1 MKSASKNKVLIFL
14 IIYIVSIHH
23 VLSQKE
29 QTCVEGEGQ
38 TCEMKEKPN
47 NNFKDLIFSDYFLK
61 QPRITKENINTSN
74 YNSTQYF
81 DLSINENILK
91 YISQNGVIP
100 YPHQR
105 FREKQQGNF
114 LHFMHLAY
122 EKNLPVYFT
131 IDQIIYPY
139 IEITKQIN
147 FDIIEYVFYPVYQAF
162 INKIIDYGIKTN
174 YSKGVVL
181 YFSLSQ
187 KFLEDEDIYKK
198 ISKKNRNISN
208 MDSAELT
215 NSKLCDLIFNEI
227 FERDDT
233 DENDYIYNFTLL
245 GHKRTLNKFNFLKIK
260 KLPKRKNE
268 GNMGN
273 IISQRISNSL
283 RFFQE
288 FTFDGSKELFNIYLI
303 GKIIVESG
311 QENKYK
317 KVKQFI
323 KYFYNEEE
331 DKMNPVEI
339 YHFIND
345 NYKNVTNDEK
355 SMNKLYNEIKEK
367 LKKEKIYKFLKYVNF
382 LDEEQKRI
390 YYEEKEKE
398 VNLFSYSL
406 SIEDWVNNKMIN
418 IEKGRLYP
426 SIVEYIDIVY
436 DGKIA
441 RNTLL
446 SRFNAKEVSD
456 RIYLYRDGINMTE
469 DLDHAK
475 EFVEQSLNEEKDN
488 WINSYENSFN
498 YLLYIIGHS
507 ANENDRNELIKSFN
521 TILGSYIHF
530 KKEILLIQQYTNI
543 TYAKEGFIP
552 EIHFENNT
560 LFYSE
565 IKLVTQKYREQI
577 LDIINEL
584 EDNNLKKRMKGIA
597 NSKLKVLFEAYD
609 KILKILN
616 NADEKDRQN
625 IINDAFY
632 YDRKSRQYQGW
643 YVELYKNDYG
653 KTVYDLDI
661 YATNFYISTPIR
673 QINFG
678 GVVVYE
684 TMTYPEYGLTAINDV
699 DKNKKKMY
707 LFSTYNGNEYP
718 RHYSEKIDFKG
729 LQESI
734 ISRKY

>member
-1 MKSASKNKVLIFL
+1 MKSISKNKIFIFL
-14 IIYIVSIHH
+14 IFNIISINQI
-23 VLSQKE
+23 LSQKE
-29 QTCVEGEGQ
+29 KTCVEGQEQ
-38 TCEMKEKPN
+38 TCEMKEKSN

-61 QPRITKENINTSN
+61 QPKITKENINTSN
-74 YNSTQYF
+74 YNSSEYF
-81 DLSINENILK
+81 DLSVNENILK
-91 YISQNGVIP
+91 YISENGVIP

-105 FREKQQGNF
+105 YREKQQGNF

-122 EKNLPVYFT
+122 QKNLPVYFT
-131 IDQIIYPY
+131 IDQILYPY
-139 IEITKQIN
+139 IEITKQLN
-147 FDIIEYVFYPVYQAF
+147 FGIIEFVFYPIYKKF
-162 INKIIDYGIKTN
+162 ISNIINYGIETN

-187 KFLEDEDIYKK
+187 QFLEEEDIYKK
-198 ISKKNRNISN
+198 ISKKNKNISD

-215 NSKLCDLIFNEI
+215 NSKLCDLIINEI

-245 GHKRTLNKFNFLKIK
+245 GHKRTLNKLNFVKITK
-260 KLPKRKNE
+260 VPKRKNH

-273 IISQRISNSL
+273 ILSQRISNSL

-288 FTFDGSKELFNIYLI
+288 FTFDSSKELFNIYLI

-317 KVKQFI
+317 KIKQFI

-345 NYKNVTNDEK
+345 NYKNVINDELR
-355 SMNKLYNEIKEK
+355 MNKLYSQIKDK
-367 LKKEKIYKFLKYVNF
+367 LKKKESYKFLKYINF
-382 LDEEQKRI
+382 IDEEQKRI

-406 SIEDWVNNKMIN
+406 SIEDWVNNKMVN

-456 RIYLYRDGINMTE
+456 RIYLYRDGIDMTE
-469 DLDHAK
+469 DLNHAK
-475 EFVEQSLNEEKDN
+475 EFVEQSLIEEKDK

-507 ANENDRNELIKSFN
+507 TNDNDRNELIKSFN

-530 KKEILLIQQYTNI
+530 KKEILLIQQYANI
-543 TYAKEGFIP
+543 TYAKDGFIP
-552 EIHFENNT
+552 DIHFENNT
-560 LFYSE
+560 KFYNE
-565 IKLVTQKYREQI
+565 IKLVTQKYQEQHFN
-577 LDIINEL
+577 IIDEL
-584 EDNNLKKRMKGIA
+584 EDNDLKKRMKGIVI
-597 NSKLKVLFEAYD
+597 SKLKVLFEAYD
-609 KILKILN
+609 YILKILKN
-616 NADEKDRQN
+616 TDEKIRQN
-625 IINDAFY
+625 IIKDAFY
-632 YDRKSRQYQGW
+632 YDRKSHQYQGW

-661 YATNFYISTPIR
+661 YTSNFYISNPIK
-673 QINFG
+673 QIEFG

-718 RHYSEKIDFKG
+718 RHYNEKIDFKG
-729 LQESI
+729 LQEAI

>member
-1 MKSASKNKVLIFL
+1 MKGKSKNKILLFL
-14 IIYIVSIHH
+14 LFNIISIYQ

-38 TCEMKEKPN
+38 TCEMKENSN
-47 NNFKDLIFSDYFLK
+47 NNFKDLIFSDYFLR

-74 YNSTQYF
+74 YNSSNYF
-81 DLSINENILK
+81 DLSVNENILK
-91 YISQNGVIP
+91 YISENGVIP

-105 FREKQQGNF
+105 FKEKQQGNF

-122 EKNLPVYFT
+122 QKNLPIYFT
-131 IDQIIYPY
+131 IDQILYPY

-147 FDIIEYVFYPVYQAF
+147 FGIIEFVFYPVYKAF
-162 INKIIDYGIKTN
+162 INNIIDYGIKTN

-187 KFLEDEDIYKK
+187 QFLEDEDIYKK

-215 NSKLCDLIFNEI
+215 NSKLCDLIINEI
-227 FERDDT
+227 FEIDNT
-233 DENDYIYNFTLL
+233 DENDYIFNFTLL
-245 GHKRTLNKFNFLKIK
+245 GHKRTLNKLNFIKIK
-260 KLPKRKNE
+260 NVPKRKNI

-273 IISQRISNSL
+273 IITQKISNSL

-288 FTFDGSKELFNIYLI
+288 FTFDSSKELFNIYLI

-339 YHFIND
+339 YHFING

-355 SMNKLYNEIKEK
+355 SMNKLYTEIKDK
-367 LKKEKIYKFLKYVNF
+367 LKKEKTYKFLKYVNF
-382 LDEEQKRI
+382 IDEEQKRI
-390 YYEEKEKE
+390 YYEEKDKE

-441 RNTLL
+441 KKTLL

-456 RIYLYRDGINMTE
+456 RIYLYRDGIDMTE
-469 DLDHAK
+469 DLEHAK

-507 ANENDRNELIKSFN
+507 AKENDRNELIKSFN

-530 KKEILLIQQYTNI
+530 KKEILLIQQYANI
-543 TYAKEGFIP
+543 TYEEDGFIP
-552 EIHFENNT
+552 DIHFENNT
-560 LFYSE
+560 LFYNE
-565 IKLVTQKYREQI
+565 IKLVTQKYKDQI
-577 LDIINEL
+577 FNIIDEL
-584 EDNNLKKRMKGIA
+584 EDNDLNKRMKGIA
-597 NSKLKVLFEAYD
+597 NSKLNVLFEAYD
-609 KILKILN
+609 YILKILN

-625 IINDAFY
+625 IIKDAFY
-632 YDRKSRQYQGW
+632 YDRKSHQYQGW

-661 YATNFYISTPIR
+661 YASNFYISNPIR

-678 GVVVYE
+678 GVIVYE
-684 TMTYPEYGLTAINDV
+684 TMTYPEYGLTAINDEG
-699 DKNKKKMY
+699 KNKKKMY

-718 RHYSEKIDFKG
+718 RHYTEKVDFKG
-729 LQESI
+729 LQQSI
-734 ISRKY
+734 ISRRY

>member
-1 MKSASKNKVLIFL
+1 MKSISKNKILIFL
-14 IIYIVSIHH
+14 IFNIISIKQI
-23 VLSQKE
+23 LSQKE
-29 QTCVEGEGQ
+29 KTCVEGQEQ
-38 TCEMKEKPN
+38 SCEMKEKST

-61 QPRITKENINTSN
+61 QPKITKDNINTSN
-74 YNSTQYF
+74 YNSSEYF
-81 DLSINENILK
+81 DLSVNENILK
-91 YISQNGVIP
+91 YISENGVIP

-105 FREKQQGNF
+105 YREKQQGNF

-122 EKNLPVYFT
+122 QKNLPVYFT
-131 IDQIIYPY
+131 IDQILYPY
-139 IEITKQIN
+139 IEITKQLN
-147 FDIIEYVFYPVYQAF
+147 FGIIEFVFYPIYKKF
-162 INKIIDYGIKTN
+162 ISNIINYGIETN

-187 KFLEDEDIYKK
+187 QFLEEEDIYKK
-198 ISKKNRNISN
+198 ISKKNKNISD

-215 NSKLCDLIFNEI
+215 NSKLCDLIINEI

-245 GHKRTLNKFNFLKIK
+245 GHKRTLNKLNFVKITK
-260 KLPKRKNE
+260 VPKRKNH

-273 IISQRISNSL
+273 ILSQRISNSL

-288 FTFDGSKELFNIYLI
+288 FTFDSSKELFNIYLI

-317 KVKQFI
+317 KIKQFI

-345 NYKNVTNDEK
+345 NYKNVINDELR
-355 SMNKLYNEIKEK
+355 MNKLYSQIKDK
-367 LKKEKIYKFLKYVNF
+367 LKKKESYKFLKYINF
-382 LDEEQKRI
+382 IDEEQKRI

-406 SIEDWVNNKMIN
+406 SIEDWVNNKMVN

-456 RIYLYRDGINMTE
+456 RIYLYRDGIDMTE
-469 DLDHAK
+469 DLNHAK
-475 EFVEQSLNEEKDN
+475 EFVEQSLIEEKDK

-507 ANENDRNELIKSFN
+507 TNDNDRNELIKSFN

-530 KKEILLIQQYTNI
+530 KKEILLIQQYANI
-543 TYAKEGFIP
+543 TYAKDGFIP
-552 EIHFENNT
+552 DIHFENNT
-560 LFYSE
+560 KFYNE
-565 IKLVTQKYREQI
+565 IKLVTQKYQEQHFN
-577 LDIINEL
+577 IIDEL
-584 EDNNLKKRMKGIA
+584 EDNDLKKRMKGIVI
-597 NSKLKVLFEAYD
+597 SKLKVLFEAYD
-609 KILKILN
+609 YILKILKN
-616 NADEKDRQN
+616 TDEKIRQN
-625 IINDAFY
+625 IIKDAFY
-632 YDRKSRQYQGW
+632 YDRKSHQYQGW

-661 YATNFYISTPIR
+661 YTSNFYISNPIK
-673 QINFG
+673 QIEFG

-718 RHYSEKIDFKG
+718 RHYNEKIDFKG
-729 LQESI
+729 LQEAI

>member
-1 MKSASKNKVLIFL
+1 MKGTSKNKILLFLIFN
-14 IIYIVSIHH
+14 IISIYQ

-38 TCEMKEKPN
+38 TCEMKEKSN
-47 NNFKDLIFSDYFLK
+47 NNFKDLIFSDYFLR

-74 YNSTQYF
+74 YNSSNYF
-81 DLSINENILK
+81 DLSVNENILK
-91 YISQNGVIP
+91 YISENGVIP

-105 FREKQQGNF
+105 FKEKQQGNF

-122 EKNLPVYFT
+122 QKNLPVYFT
-131 IDQIIYPY
+131 IDQILYPY

-147 FDIIEYVFYPVYQAF
+147 FGIIEFVFYPIYKAF
-162 INKIIDYGIKTN
+162 INNIIDYGIKTN

-187 KFLEDEDIYKK
+187 QFLEDEDIYKK

-215 NSKLCDLIFNEI
+215 NSKLCDLIINEI
-227 FERDDT
+227 FEIDNT
-233 DENDYIYNFTLL
+233 DENDYIFNFTLL
-245 GHKRTLNKFNFLKIK
+245 GHKRTLNKLNFIKIK
-260 KLPKRKNE
+260 NVPKRKNI

-273 IISQRISNSL
+273 IITQKISNSL

-288 FTFDGSKELFNIYLI
+288 FTFDSSKELFNIYLI

-355 SMNKLYNEIKEK
+355 SMNKLYTEIKDK
-367 LKKEKIYKFLKYVNF
+367 LKKEKTYKFLKYVNF
-382 LDEEQKRI
+382 IDEEQKRI
-390 YYEEKEKE
+390 YYEEKDKE

-441 RNTLL
+441 KKTLL

-456 RIYLYRDGINMTE
+456 RIYLFRDGIDMTE
-469 DLDHAK
+469 DLEHAK

-507 ANENDRNELIKSFN
+507 AKENDRNELIKSFN

-530 KKEILLIQQYTNI
+530 KKEILLIQQYANI
-543 TYAKEGFIP
+543 TYEEDGFIP
-552 EIHFENNT
+552 DIHFENNT
-560 LFYSE
+560 LFYNE
-565 IKLVTQKYREQI
+565 IKLVTQKYKDQI
-577 LDIINEL
+577 FNIIDEL
-584 EDNNLKKRMKGIA
+584 EDNDLNKRMKGIA
-597 NSKLKVLFEAYD
+597 NSKLNVLFEAYD
-609 KILKILN
+609 YILKILN

-625 IINDAFY
+625 IIKDAFY
-632 YDRKSRQYQGW
+632 YDRKSHQYQGW

-661 YATNFYISTPIR
+661 YASNFYISNPIR

-678 GVVVYE
+678 GVIVYE
-684 TMTYPEYGLTAINDV
+684 TMTYPEYGLTAINDEG
-699 DKNKKKMY
+699 KNKKKMY

-718 RHYSEKIDFKG
+718 RHYTEKVDFKG

-734 ISRKY
+734 ISRRY

>member
-1 MKSASKNKVLIFL
+1 MKGKSKNKILLFL
-14 IIYIVSIHH
+14 LFNIISIYQ

-38 TCEMKEKPN
+38 TCEMKEKSN

-74 YNSTQYF
+74 YNSSNYF
-81 DLSINENILK
+81 DLSVNENILK
-91 YISQNGVIP
+91 YISENGVIP

-105 FREKQQGNF
+105 FKEKQQGNF

-122 EKNLPVYFT
+122 QKNLPVYFT
-131 IDQIIYPY
+131 IDQILYPY

-147 FDIIEYVFYPVYQAF
+147 FGIIEFVFYPIYKAF
-162 INKIIDYGIKTN
+162 INNIIDYGIKTN

-187 KFLEDEDIYKK
+187 QFLEDEDIYKK

-215 NSKLCDLIFNEI
+215 NSKLCDLIINEI
-227 FERDDT
+227 FEIDNT
-233 DENDYIYNFTLL
+233 DENDYIFNFTLL
-245 GHKRTLNKFNFLKIK
+245 GHKRTLNKLNFIKIK
-260 KLPKRKNE
+260 NVPKRKNI

-273 IISQRISNSL
+273 IITQKISNSL

-288 FTFDGSKELFNIYLI
+288 FTFDSSKELFNIYLI

-339 YHFIND
+339 YHFING

-355 SMNKLYNEIKEK
+355 SMNKLYTEIKDK
-367 LKKEKIYKFLKYVNF
+367 LKKEKTYKFLKYVNF
-382 LDEEQKRI
+382 IDEEQKRI
-390 YYEEKEKE
+390 YYEEKDKE

-441 RNTLL
+441 KKTLL

-456 RIYLYRDGINMTE
+456 RIYLYRDGIDMTE
-469 DLDHAK
+469 DLEHAK

-488 WINSYENSFN
+488 WINSYDNSFN

-507 ANENDRNELIKSFN
+507 AKENDRNELIKSFN

-530 KKEILLIQQYTNI
+530 KKEILLIQQYANI
-543 TYAKEGFIP
+543 TYEEDGFIP
-552 EIHFENNT
+552 DIHFENNT
-560 LFYSE
+560 LFYNE
-565 IKLVTQKYREQI
+565 IKLVTQKYKDQI
-577 LDIINEL
+577 FNIIDEL
-584 EDNNLKKRMKGIA
+584 EDNDLNKRMKGIA
-597 NSKLKVLFEAYD
+597 NSKLNVLFEAYD
-609 KILKILN
+609 YILKILN

-625 IINDAFY
+625 IIKDAFY
-632 YDRKSRQYQGW
+632 YDRKSHQYQGW

-661 YATNFYISTPIR
+661 YASNFYISNPIR

-678 GVVVYE
+678 GVIVYE
-684 TMTYPEYGLTAINDV
+684 TMTYPEYGLTAINDEG
-699 DKNKKKMY
+699 KNKKKMY

-718 RHYSEKIDFKG
+718 RHYTEKVDFKG

-734 ISRKY
+734 ISRRY

>member
-1 MKSASKNKVLIFL
+1 MKGKSKNKILLFL
-14 IIYIVSIHH
+14 LFNIISIYQ

-38 TCEMKEKPN
+38 TCEMKENSN
-47 NNFKDLIFSDYFLK
+47 NNFKDLIFSDYFLR

-74 YNSTQYF
+74 YNSSNYF
-81 DLSINENILK
+81 DLSVNENILK
-91 YISQNGVIP
+91 YISENGVIP

-105 FREKQQGNF
+105 FKEKQQGNF

-122 EKNLPVYFT
+122 QKNLPVYFT
-131 IDQIIYPY
+131 IDQILYPY

-147 FDIIEYVFYPVYQAF
+147 FGIIEFVFYPVYKAF
-162 INKIIDYGIKTN
+162 INNIIDYGIKTN

-187 KFLEDEDIYKK
+187 QFLEDEDIYKK
-198 ISKKNRNISN
+198 IHKKNRNISN

-215 NSKLCDLIFNEI
+215 NSKLCDLIINEI
-227 FERDDT
+227 FEIDNT
-233 DENDYIYNFTLL
+233 DENDYIFNFTLL
-245 GHKRTLNKFNFLKIK
+245 GHKRTLNKLNFIKIK
-260 KLPKRKNE
+260 NVPKRKNI

-273 IISQRISNSL
+273 IITQKISNSL

-288 FTFDGSKELFNIYLI
+288 FTFDSSKELFNIYLI

-339 YHFIND
+339 YHFING

-355 SMNKLYNEIKEK
+355 SMNKLYTEIKDK
-367 LKKEKIYKFLKYVNF
+367 LKKEKTYKFLKYVNF
-382 LDEEQKRI
+382 IDEEQKRI
-390 YYEEKEKE
+390 YYEEKDKE

-441 RNTLL
+441 KKTLL

-456 RIYLYRDGINMTE
+456 RIYLYRDGIDMTE
-469 DLDHAK
+469 DLEHAK

-507 ANENDRNELIKSFN
+507 AKENDRNELIKSFN

-530 KKEILLIQQYTNI
+530 KKEILLIQQYANI
-543 TYAKEGFIP
+543 TYEEDGFIP
-552 EIHFENNT
+552 DIHFENNT
-560 LFYSE
+560 LFYNE
-565 IKLVTQKYREQI
+565 IKLVTQKYKDQI
-577 LDIINEL
+577 FNIIDEL
-584 EDNNLKKRMKGIA
+584 EDNDLNKRMKGIA
-597 NSKLKVLFEAYD
+597 NSKLNVLFEAYD
-609 KILKILN
+609 YILKILN

-625 IINDAFY
+625 IIKDAFY
-632 YDRKSRQYQGW
+632 YDRKSHQYQGW

-661 YATNFYISTPIR
+661 YASNFYISNPIR

-678 GVVVYE
+678 GVIVYE
-684 TMTYPEYGLTAINDV
+684 TMTYPEYGLTAINDER
-699 DKNKKKMY
+699 KNKKRMY

-718 RHYSEKIDFKG
+718 RHYTEKVDFKG
-729 LQESI
+729 LQQSI
-734 ISRKY
+734 ISRRY

>member
-14 IIYIVSIHH
+14 IIYIVSIHQ

-260 KLPKRKNE
+260 KIPKRKNE

-323 KYFYNEEE
+323 KYFYN
-331 DKMNPVEI
+331 
-339 YHFIND
+339 
-345 NYKNVTNDEK
+345 
-355 SMNKLYNEIKEK
+355 
-367 LKKEKIYKFLKYVNF
+367 
-382 LDEEQKRI
+382 
-390 YYEEKEKE
+390 
-398 VNLFSYSL
+398 
-406 SIEDWVNNKMIN
+406 
-418 IEKGRLYP
+418 
-426 SIVEYIDIVY
+426 
-436 DGKIA
+436 
-441 RNTLL
+441 
-446 SRFNAKEVSD
+446 
-456 RIYLYRDGINMTE
+456 
-469 DLDHAK
+469 
-475 EFVEQSLNEEKDN
+475 
-488 WINSYENSFN
+488 
-498 YLLYIIGHS
+498 
-507 ANENDRNELIKSFN
+507 
-521 TILGSYIHF
+521 
-530 KKEILLIQQYTNI
+530 
-543 TYAKEGFIP
+543 
-552 EIHFENNT
+552 
-560 LFYSE
+560 
-565 IKLVTQKYREQI
+565 
-577 LDIINEL
+577 
-584 EDNNLKKRMKGIA
+584 
-597 NSKLKVLFEAYD
+597 
-609 KILKILN
+609 
-616 NADEKDRQN
+616 
-625 IINDAFY
+625 
-632 YDRKSRQYQGW
+632 
-643 YVELYKNDYG
+643 
-653 KTVYDLDI
+653 
-661 YATNFYISTPIR
+661 
-673 QINFG
+673 
-678 GVVVYE
+678 
-684 TMTYPEYGLTAINDV
+684 
-699 DKNKKKMY
+699 
-707 LFSTYNGNEYP
+707 
-718 RHYSEKIDFKG
+718 
-729 LQESI
+729 
-734 ISRKY
+734 

>member
-1 MKSASKNKVLIFL
+1 MKGKSKNKILLFL
-14 IIYIVSIHH
+14 LFNIISIYQ

-38 TCEMKEKPN
+38 TCEMKENSN
-47 NNFKDLIFSDYFLK
+47 NNFKDLIFSDYFLR

-74 YNSTQYF
+74 YNSSNYF
-81 DLSINENILK
+81 DLSVNENILK
-91 YISQNGVIP
+91 YISENGVIP

-105 FREKQQGNF
+105 FKEKQQGNF

-122 EKNLPVYFT
+122 QKNLPVYFT
-131 IDQIIYPY
+131 IDQILYPY

-147 FDIIEYVFYPVYQAF
+147 FGIIEFVFYPIYKAF
-162 INKIIDYGIKTN
+162 INNIIDYGIKTN

-187 KFLEDEDIYKK
+187 QFLEDEDIYKK

-215 NSKLCDLIFNEI
+215 NSKLCDLIINEI
-227 FERDDT
+227 FEIDNT
-233 DENDYIYNFTLL
+233 DENDYIFNFTLL
-245 GHKRTLNKFNFLKIK
+245 GHKRTLNKLNFIKIK
-260 KLPKRKNE
+260 NVPKRKNI

-273 IISQRISNSL
+273 IITQKISNSL

-288 FTFDGSKELFNIYLI
+288 FTFDSSKELFNIYLI

-339 YHFIND
+339 YHFING

-355 SMNKLYNEIKEK
+355 SMNKLYTEIKDK
-367 LKKEKIYKFLKYVNF
+367 LKKEKTYKFLKYVNF
-382 LDEEQKRI
+382 IDEEQKRI
-390 YYEEKEKE
+390 YYEEKDKE

-441 RNTLL
+441 KKTLL

-456 RIYLYRDGINMTE
+456 RIYLYRDGIDMTE
-469 DLDHAK
+469 DLEHAK

-488 WINSYENSFN
+488 WINSYDNSFN

-507 ANENDRNELIKSFN
+507 AKENDRNELIKSFN

-530 KKEILLIQQYTNI
+530 KKEILLIQQYANI
-543 TYAKEGFIP
+543 TYEEDGFIP
-552 EIHFENNT
+552 DIHFENNT
-560 LFYSE
+560 LFYNE
-565 IKLVTQKYREQI
+565 IKLVTQKYKDQI
-577 LDIINEL
+577 FNIIDEL
-584 EDNNLKKRMKGIA
+584 EDNDLNKRMKGIA
-597 NSKLKVLFEAYD
+597 NSKLNVLFEAYD
-609 KILKILN
+609 YILKILN

-625 IINDAFY
+625 IIKDAFY
-632 YDRKSRQYQGW
+632 YDRKSHQYQGW

-661 YATNFYISTPIR
+661 YASNFYISNPIR

-678 GVVVYE
+678 GVIVYE
-684 TMTYPEYGLTAINDV
+684 TMTYPEYGLTAINDEG
-699 DKNKKKMY
+699 KNKKKMY

-718 RHYSEKIDFKG
+718 RHYTEKVDFKG

-734 ISRKY
+734 ISRRY

>member
-1 MKSASKNKVLIFL
+1 MKGKSKNKILLFL
-14 IIYIVSIHH
+14 LFNIISIYQ

-38 TCEMKEKPN
+38 TCEMKENSN
-47 NNFKDLIFSDYFLK
+47 NNFKDLIFSDYFLR

-74 YNSTQYF
+74 YNSSNYF
-81 DLSINENILK
+81 DLSVNENILK
-91 YISQNGVIP
+91 YISENGVIP

-105 FREKQQGNF
+105 FKEKQQGNF

-122 EKNLPVYFT
+122 QKNLPIYFT
-131 IDQIIYPY
+131 IDQILYPY

-147 FDIIEYVFYPVYQAF
+147 FGIIEFVFYPIYKAF
-162 INKIIDYGIKTN
+162 INNIIDYGIKTN

-187 KFLEDEDIYKK
+187 QFLEDEDIYKK

-215 NSKLCDLIFNEI
+215 NSKLCDLIINEI
-227 FERDDT
+227 FEIDNT
-233 DENDYIYNFTLL
+233 DENDYIFNFTLL
-245 GHKRTLNKFNFLKIK
+245 GHKRTLNKLNFIKIK
-260 KLPKRKNE
+260 NVPKRKNI

-273 IISQRISNSL
+273 IITQKISNSL

-288 FTFDGSKELFNIYLI
+288 FTFDSSKELFNIYLI

-355 SMNKLYNEIKEK
+355 SMNKLYTEIKDK
-367 LKKEKIYKFLKYVNF
+367 LKKEKTYKFLKYVNF
-382 LDEEQKRI
+382 IDEEQKRI
-390 YYEEKEKE
+390 YYEEKDKE

-441 RNTLL
+441 KKTLL

-456 RIYLYRDGINMTE
+456 RIYLYRDGIDMTE
-469 DLDHAK
+469 DLEHAK

-488 WINSYENSFN
+488 WINSYDNSFN

-507 ANENDRNELIKSFN
+507 AKENDRNELIKSFN

-530 KKEILLIQQYTNI
+530 KKEILLIQQYANI
-543 TYAKEGFIP
+543 TYEEDGFIP
-552 EIHFENNT
+552 DIHFENNT
-560 LFYSE
+560 LFYNE
-565 IKLVTQKYREQI
+565 IKLVTQKYKDQI
-577 LDIINEL
+577 FNIIDEL
-584 EDNNLKKRMKGIA
+584 EDNDLNKRMKGIA
-597 NSKLKVLFEAYD
+597 NSKLNVLFEAYD
-609 KILKILN
+609 YILKILN

-625 IINDAFY
+625 IIKDAFY
-632 YDRKSRQYQGW
+632 YDRKSHQYQGW

-661 YATNFYISTPIR
+661 YASNFYISNPIR

-678 GVVVYE
+678 GVIVYE
-684 TMTYPEYGLTAINDV
+684 TMTYPEYGLTAINDEG
-699 DKNKKKMY
+699 KNKKKMY

-718 RHYSEKIDFKG
+718 RHYTEKVDFKG

-734 ISRKY
+734 ISRRY

>member
-1 MKSASKNKVLIFL
+1 MKGKSKNKILLFL
-14 IIYIVSIHH
+14 LFNIISIYQ

-38 TCEMKEKPN
+38 TCEMKENSN
-47 NNFKDLIFSDYFLK
+47 NNFKDLIFSDYFLR

-74 YNSTQYF
+74 YNSSNYF
-81 DLSINENILK
+81 DLSVNENILK
-91 YISQNGVIP
+91 YISENGVIP

-105 FREKQQGNF
+105 FKEKQQGNF

-122 EKNLPVYFT
+122 QKNLPVYFT
-131 IDQIIYPY
+131 IDQILYPY

-147 FDIIEYVFYPVYQAF
+147 FGIIEFVFYPIYKAF
-162 INKIIDYGIKTN
+162 INNIIDYGIKTN

-187 KFLEDEDIYKK
+187 QFLEDEDIYKK

-215 NSKLCDLIFNEI
+215 NSKLCDLIINEI
-227 FERDDT
+227 FEIDNT
-233 DENDYIYNFTLL
+233 DENDYIFNFTLL
-245 GHKRTLNKFNFLKIK
+245 GHKRTLNKLNFIKIK
-260 KLPKRKNE
+260 NVPKRKNI

-273 IISQRISNSL
+273 IITQKISNSL

-288 FTFDGSKELFNIYLI
+288 FTFDSSKELFNIYLI

-339 YHFIND
+339 YHFING

-355 SMNKLYNEIKEK
+355 SMNKLYTEIKDK
-367 LKKEKIYKFLKYVNF
+367 LKKEKTYKFLKYVNF
-382 LDEEQKRI
+382 IDEEQKRI
-390 YYEEKEKE
+390 YYEEKDKE

-441 RNTLL
+441 KKTLL

-456 RIYLYRDGINMTE
+456 RIYLYRDGIDMTE
-469 DLDHAK
+469 DLEHAK

-507 ANENDRNELIKSFN
+507 AKENDRNELIKSFN

-530 KKEILLIQQYTNI
+530 KKEILLIQQYANI
-543 TYAKEGFIP
+543 TYEEDGFIP
-552 EIHFENNT
+552 DIHFENNT
-560 LFYSE
+560 LFYNE
-565 IKLVTQKYREQI
+565 IKLVTQKYKDQI
-577 LDIINEL
+577 FNIIDEL
-584 EDNNLKKRMKGIA
+584 EDNDLNKRMKGIA
-597 NSKLKVLFEAYD
+597 NSKLNVLFEAYD
-609 KILKILN
+609 YILKILN

-625 IINDAFY
+625 IIKDAFY
-632 YDRKSRQYQGW
+632 YDRKSHQYQGW

-661 YATNFYISTPIR
+661 YASNFYISNPIR

-678 GVVVYE
+678 GVIVYE
-684 TMTYPEYGLTAINDV
+684 TMTYPEYGLTAINDEG
-699 DKNKKKMY
+699 KNKKKMY

-718 RHYSEKIDFKG
+718 RHYTEKVDFKG

-734 ISRKY
+734 ISRRY

>member
-1 MKSASKNKVLIFL
+1 MKGKSKNKILLFLIFN
-14 IIYIVSIHH
+14 IISIYQ

-38 TCEMKEKPN
+38 TCEMKEKSN

-74 YNSTQYF
+74 YNSSNYF
-81 DLSINENILK
+81 DLSVNENILK
-91 YISQNGVIP
+91 YISENGVIP

-105 FREKQQGNF
+105 FKEKQQGNF

-122 EKNLPVYFT
+122 QKNLPVYFT
-131 IDQIIYPY
+131 IDQILYPY

-147 FDIIEYVFYPVYQAF
+147 FGIIEFVFYPIYKAF
-162 INKIIDYGIKTN
+162 INNIIDYGIKTN

-187 KFLEDEDIYKK
+187 QFLEDEDIYKK

-215 NSKLCDLIFNEI
+215 NSKLCDLIINEI
-227 FERDDT
+227 FEIDNT
-233 DENDYIYNFTLL
+233 DENDYIFNFTLL
-245 GHKRTLNKFNFLKIK
+245 GHKRTLNKLNFIKIK
-260 KLPKRKNE
+260 NVPKRKNI

-273 IISQRISNSL
+273 IITQKISNSL

-288 FTFDGSKELFNIYLI
+288 FTFDSSKELFNIYLI

-339 YHFIND
+339 YHFING

-355 SMNKLYNEIKEK
+355 SMNKLYTEIKDK
-367 LKKEKIYKFLKYVNF
+367 LKKEKTYKFLKYVNF
-382 LDEEQKRI
+382 IDEEQKRI
-390 YYEEKEKE
+390 YYEEKDKE

-441 RNTLL
+441 KKTLL

-456 RIYLYRDGINMTE
+456 RIYLFRDGIDMTE
-469 DLDHAK
+469 DLEHAK

-507 ANENDRNELIKSFN
+507 AKENDRNELIKSFN

-530 KKEILLIQQYTNI
+530 KKEILLIQQYANI
-543 TYAKEGFIP
+543 TYEEDGFIP
-552 EIHFENNT
+552 DIHFENNT
-560 LFYSE
+560 LFYNE
-565 IKLVTQKYREQI
+565 IKLVTQKYKDQI
-577 LDIINEL
+577 FNIIDEL
-584 EDNNLKKRMKGIA
+584 EDNDLNKRMKGIA
-597 NSKLKVLFEAYD
+597 NSKLNVLFEAYD
-609 KILKILN
+609 YILKILN

-625 IINDAFY
+625 IIKDAFY
-632 YDRKSRQYQGW
+632 YDRKSHQYQGW

-661 YATNFYISTPIR
+661 YASNFYISNPIR

-678 GVVVYE
+678 GVIVYE
-684 TMTYPEYGLTAINDV
+684 TMTYPEYGLTAINDEG
-699 DKNKKKMY
+699 KNKKKMY

-718 RHYSEKIDFKG
+718 RHYTEKVDFKG
-729 LQESI
+729 LQQSI
-734 ISRKY
+734 ISRRY

>member
-14 IIYIVSIHH
+14 IINIVSIHQ

-260 KLPKRKNE
+260 KIPKRKNE

>member
-1 MKSASKNKVLIFL
+1 MKSLSKNKVLIFL
-14 IIYIVSIHH
+14 IFNIISIYQ

-38 TCEMKEKPN
+38 TCEMKEKSN
-47 NNFKDLIFSDYFLK
+47 NNFKDLIFSDYFLR

-74 YNSTQYF
+74 YNSTKYF
-81 DLSINENILK
+81 DLSVNENILK
-91 YISQNGVIP
+91 YISENGLIP

-105 FREKQQGNF
+105 FRGKQQGNF

-122 EKNLPVYFT
+122 QKNLPVYFT
-131 IDQIIYPY
+131 IDQILYPY

-147 FDIIEYVFYPVYQAF
+147 FGIIEFVFYPVYKEF
-162 INKIIDYGIKTN
+162 INDIINFGIKTN

-187 KFLEDEDIYKK
+187 QFLEDEDIYKK

-208 MDSAELT
+208 MDNAELT
-215 NSKLCDLIFNEI
+215 NSKLCDLIIQEI
-227 FERDDT
+227 FERDDI

-245 GHKRTLNKFNFLKIK
+245 GHKRTLNKLNFIKIK
-260 KLPKRKNE
+260 NVPKRKNI

-273 IISQRISNSL
+273 IISQKISNSL

-288 FTFDGSKELFNIYLI
+288 FTFDSSKELFNIYLI

-311 QENKYK
+311 QEKKYK

-323 KYFYNEEE
+323 KYFYSEEE

-345 NYKNVTNDEK
+345 YYNNVTNDEK
-355 SMNKLYNEIKEK
+355 SMNKLYSEIKDK
-367 LKKEKIYKFLKYVNF
+367 LKKEKTYKFLKYINF
-382 LDEEQKRI
+382 IDEEQKRI
-390 YYEEKEKE
+390 YYEEKDKE
-398 VNLFSYSL
+398 VSLFSYSL
-406 SIEDWVNNKMIN
+406 SIEDWVNNKMVN

-456 RIYLYRDGINMTE
+456 RIYLYRDGIDMTE

-475 EFVEQSLNEEKDN
+475 EFMEQSLKEEKDN

-521 TILGSYIHF
+521 TILGSYVHF
-530 KKEILLIQQYTNI
+530 KKEILLIQQYANI
-543 TYAKEGFIP
+543 TYAKYGFIP
-552 EIHFENNT
+552 DIHFENNT
-560 LFYSE
+560 IFYNE
-565 IKLVTQKYREQI
+565 IKLVTHKYKDQ
-577 LDIINEL
+577 LFNIIDEL
-584 EDNNLKKRMKGIA
+584 GDNDLKKKMKGIV
-597 NSKLKVLFEAYD
+597 NSKLNVLFEAYD
-609 KILKILN
+609 YILKILN
-616 NADEKDRQN
+616 NGDEKERQN
-625 IINDAFY
+625 IIKEAFY
-632 YDRKSRQYQGW
+632 FDRKSHQYQGW

-661 YATNFYISTPIR
+661 YATNFYISNPIK

-678 GVVVYE
+678 GVVIYE
-684 TMTYPEYGLTAINDV
+684 SMTYPEYGLTAINDEG
-699 DKNKKKMY
+699 KNKKKIY

-718 RHYSEKIDFKG
+718 RYYTEKIDFKG

-734 ISRKY
+734 VSRKY

>member
-14 IIYIVSIHH
+14 IINIVSIHQ

-47 NNFKDLIFSDYFLK
+47 YNFKDLIFSDYFLK

-507 ANENDRNELIKSFN
+507 ANENDRNELIRSFN

-609 KILKILN
+609 NILKILN

-699 DKNKKKMY
+699 DKNKKKIY

>member
-1 MKSASKNKVLIFL
+1 MKSISKNKIFIFL
-14 IIYIVSIHH
+14 IFNIISINQI
-23 VLSQKE
+23 LSQKE
-29 QTCVEGEGQ
+29 KTCVEGQEQ
-38 TCEMKEKPN
+38 TCEMKEKSN

-61 QPRITKENINTSN
+61 QPKITKENINTSN
-74 YNSTQYF
+74 YNSSEYF
-81 DLSINENILK
+81 DLSVNENILK
-91 YISQNGVIP
+91 YISENGVIP

-105 FREKQQGNF
+105 YREKQQGNF

-122 EKNLPVYFT
+122 QKNLPVYFT
-131 IDQIIYPY
+131 IDQILYPY
-139 IEITKQIN
+139 IEITKQLN
-147 FDIIEYVFYPVYQAF
+147 FGIIEFVFYPIYKKF
-162 INKIIDYGIKTN
+162 ISNIINYGIETN

-187 KFLEDEDIYKK
+187 QFLEEEDIYKK
-198 ISKKNRNISN
+198 ISKKNKNISD

-215 NSKLCDLIFNEI
+215 NSKLCDLIINEI

-245 GHKRTLNKFNFLKIK
+245 GHKRALNKLNFVKITK
-260 KLPKRKNE
+260 VPKRKNH

-273 IISQRISNSL
+273 ILSQRISNSF

-288 FTFDGSKELFNIYLI
+288 FIFDSSKELFNIYLI

-317 KVKQFI
+317 KIKQFI

-345 NYKNVTNDEK
+345 NYKNVINDELR
-355 SMNKLYNEIKEK
+355 MNKLYSQIKDK
-367 LKKEKIYKFLKYVNF
+367 LKKKESYKFLKYINF
-382 LDEEQKRI
+382 IDEEQKRI

-406 SIEDWVNNKMIN
+406 SIEDWVNNKMVN

-456 RIYLYRDGINMTE
+456 RIYLYRDGIDMTE
-469 DLDHAK
+469 DLNHAK
-475 EFVEQSLNEEKDN
+475 EFVEQSLIEEKDK

-507 ANENDRNELIKSFN
+507 ANDNDRNELIKSFN

-530 KKEILLIQQYTNI
+530 KKEILLIQQYANI
-543 TYAKEGFIP
+543 TYAKDGFIP
-552 EIHFENNT
+552 DIHFENNT
-560 LFYSE
+560 KFYNE
-565 IKLVTQKYREQI
+565 IKLVTQKYQEQHFN
-577 LDIINEL
+577 IIDEL
-584 EDNNLKKRMKGIA
+584 EDNDLKKRMKGIVI
-597 NSKLKVLFEAYD
+597 SKLKVLFEAYD
-609 KILKILN
+609 YILKILKN
-616 NADEKDRQN
+616 TDEKIRQN
-625 IINDAFY
+625 IIKDAFY
-632 YDRKSRQYQGW
+632 YDRKSHQYQGW

-661 YATNFYISTPIR
+661 YTSNFYISNPIK
-673 QINFG
+673 QIEFG

-718 RHYSEKIDFKG
+718 RHYNEKIGFKG
-729 LQESI
+729 LQEAI

>member
-1 MKSASKNKVLIFL
+1 MKGKSKNKILLFL
-14 IIYIVSIHH
+14 LFNIISIYQ

-38 TCEMKEKPN
+38 TCEMKENSN
-47 NNFKDLIFSDYFLK
+47 NNFKDLIFSDYFLR

-74 YNSTQYF
+74 YNSSNYF
-81 DLSINENILK
+81 DLSVNENILK
-91 YISQNGVIP
+91 YISENGVIP

-105 FREKQQGNF
+105 FKEKQQGNF

-122 EKNLPVYFT
+122 QKNLPVYFT
-131 IDQIIYPY
+131 IDQILYPY

-147 FDIIEYVFYPVYQAF
+147 FGIIEFVFYPIYKAF
-162 INKIIDYGIKTN
+162 INNIIDYGIKTN

-187 KFLEDEDIYKK
+187 QFLEDEDIYKK

-215 NSKLCDLIFNEI
+215 NSKLCDLIINEI
-227 FERDDT
+227 FEIDNT
-233 DENDYIYNFTLL
+233 DENDYIFNFTLL
-245 GHKRTLNKFNFLKIK
+245 GHKRTLNKLNFIKIK
-260 KLPKRKNE
+260 NVPKRKNI

-273 IISQRISNSL
+273 IITQKISNSL

-288 FTFDGSKELFNIYLI
+288 FTFDSSKELFNIYLI

-339 YHFIND
+339 YHFING

-355 SMNKLYNEIKEK
+355 SMNKLYTEIKDK
-367 LKKEKIYKFLKYVNF
+367 LKKEKTYKFLKYVNF
-382 LDEEQKRI
+382 IDEEQKRI
-390 YYEEKEKE
+390 YYEEKDKE

-441 RNTLL
+441 KKTLL

-456 RIYLYRDGINMTE
+456 RIYLFRDGIDMTE
-469 DLDHAK
+469 DLEHAK

-507 ANENDRNELIKSFN
+507 AKENDRNELIKSFN

-530 KKEILLIQQYTNI
+530 KKEILLIQQYANI
-543 TYAKEGFIP
+543 TYEEDGFIP
-552 EIHFENNT
+552 DIHFENNT
-560 LFYSE
+560 LFYNE
-565 IKLVTQKYREQI
+565 IKLVTQKYKDQI
-577 LDIINEL
+577 FNIIDEL
-584 EDNNLKKRMKGIA
+584 EDNDLNKRMKGIA
-597 NSKLKVLFEAYD
+597 NSKLNVLFEAYD
-609 KILKILN
+609 YILKILN

-625 IINDAFY
+625 IIKDAFY
-632 YDRKSRQYQGW
+632 YDRKSHQYQGW

-661 YATNFYISTPIR
+661 YASNFYISNPIR

-678 GVVVYE
+678 GVIVYE
-684 TMTYPEYGLTAINDV
+684 TMTYPEYGLTAINDEG
-699 DKNKKKMY
+699 KNKKKMY

-718 RHYSEKIDFKG
+718 RHYTEKVDFKG

-734 ISRKY
+734 ISRRY

>member
-260 KLPKRKNE
+260 KIPKRKNE

-498 YLLYIIGHS
+498 YLLYIIGHL

-609 KILKILN
+609 NILKILN

>member
-1 MKSASKNKVLIFL
+1 MKGKSKNKILLFL
-14 IIYIVSIHH
+14 LFNIISIYQ

-38 TCEMKEKPN
+38 TCEMKENSN
-47 NNFKDLIFSDYFLK
+47 NNFKDLIFSDYFLR

-74 YNSTQYF
+74 YNSSNYF
-81 DLSINENILK
+81 DLSVNENILK
-91 YISQNGVIP
+91 YISENGVIP

-105 FREKQQGNF
+105 FKEKQQGNF

-122 EKNLPVYFT
+122 QKNLPIYFT
-131 IDQIIYPY
+131 IDQILYPY

-147 FDIIEYVFYPVYQAF
+147 FGIIEFVFYPIYKAF
-162 INKIIDYGIKTN
+162 INNIIDYGIKTN

-187 KFLEDEDIYKK
+187 QFLEDEDIYKK

-215 NSKLCDLIFNEI
+215 NSKLCDLIINEI
-227 FERDDT
+227 FEIDNT
-233 DENDYIYNFTLL
+233 DENDYIFNFTLL
-245 GHKRTLNKFNFLKIK
+245 GHKRTLNKLNFIKIK
-260 KLPKRKNE
+260 NVPKRKNI

-273 IISQRISNSL
+273 IITQKISNSL

-288 FTFDGSKELFNIYLI
+288 FTFDSSKELFNIYLI

-339 YHFIND
+339 YHFING

-355 SMNKLYNEIKEK
+355 SMNKLYTEIKDK
-367 LKKEKIYKFLKYVNF
+367 LKKEKTYKFLKYVNF
-382 LDEEQKRI
+382 IDEEQKRI
-390 YYEEKEKE
+390 YYEEKDKE

-441 RNTLL
+441 KKTLL

-456 RIYLYRDGINMTE
+456 RIYLYRDGIDMTE
-469 DLDHAK
+469 DLEHAK

-488 WINSYENSFN
+488 WINSYDNSFN

-507 ANENDRNELIKSFN
+507 AKENDRNELIKSFN

-530 KKEILLIQQYTNI
+530 KKEILLIQQYANI
-543 TYAKEGFIP
+543 TYEEDGFIP
-552 EIHFENNT
+552 DIHFENNT
-560 LFYSE
+560 LFYNE
-565 IKLVTQKYREQI
+565 IKLVTQKYKDQI
-577 LDIINEL
+577 FNIIDEL
-584 EDNNLKKRMKGIA
+584 EDNDLNKRMKGIA
-597 NSKLKVLFEAYD
+597 NSKLNVLFEAYD
-609 KILKILN
+609 YILKILN

-625 IINDAFY
+625 IIKDAFY
-632 YDRKSRQYQGW
+632 YDRKSHQYQGW

-661 YATNFYISTPIR
+661 YASNFYISNPIR

-678 GVVVYE
+678 GVIVYE
-684 TMTYPEYGLTAINDV
+684 TMTYPEYGLTAINDEG
-699 DKNKKKMY
+699 KNKKKMY

-718 RHYSEKIDFKG
+718 RHYTEKVDFKG

-734 ISRKY
+734 ISRRY

>member
-609 KILKILN
+609 NILKILN

-699 DKNKKKMY
+699 DKNKKTIY

>member
-1 MKSASKNKVLIFL
+1 MKGKSKNKILLFL
-14 IIYIVSIHH
+14 LFNIISIYQ

-38 TCEMKEKPN
+38 TCEMKEKSN
-47 NNFKDLIFSDYFLK
+47 NNFKDLIFSDYFLR

-74 YNSTQYF
+74 YNSSNYF
-81 DLSINENILK
+81 DLSVNENILK
-91 YISQNGVIP
+91 YISENGVIP

-105 FREKQQGNF
+105 FKEKQQGNF

-122 EKNLPVYFT
+122 QKNLPVYFT
-131 IDQIIYPY
+131 IDQILYPY

-147 FDIIEYVFYPVYQAF
+147 FGIIEFVFYPIYKAF
-162 INKIIDYGIKTN
+162 INNIIDYGIKTN

-187 KFLEDEDIYKK
+187 QFLEDEDIYKK

-215 NSKLCDLIFNEI
+215 NSKLCDLIINEI
-227 FERDDT
+227 FEIDNT
-233 DENDYIYNFTLL
+233 DENDYIFNFTLL
-245 GHKRTLNKFNFLKIK
+245 GHKRTLNKLNFIKIK
-260 KLPKRKNE
+260 NVPKRKNI

-273 IISQRISNSL
+273 IITQKISNSL

-288 FTFDGSKELFNIYLI
+288 FTFDSSKELFNIYLI

-339 YHFIND
+339 YHFING

-355 SMNKLYNEIKEK
+355 SMNKLYTEIKDK
-367 LKKEKIYKFLKYVNF
+367 LKKEKTYKFLKYVNF
-382 LDEEQKRI
+382 IDEEQKRI
-390 YYEEKEKE
+390 YYEEKDKE

-441 RNTLL
+441 KKTLL

-456 RIYLYRDGINMTE
+456 RIYLFRDGIDMTE
-469 DLDHAK
+469 DLEHAK

-507 ANENDRNELIKSFN
+507 AKENDRNELIKSFN

-530 KKEILLIQQYTNI
+530 KKEILLIQQYANI
-543 TYAKEGFIP
+543 TYEEDGFIP
-552 EIHFENNT
+552 DIHFENNT
-560 LFYSE
+560 LFYNE
-565 IKLVTQKYREQI
+565 IKLVTQKYKDQI
-577 LDIINEL
+577 FNIIDEL
-584 EDNNLKKRMKGIA
+584 EDNDLNKRMKGIA
-597 NSKLKVLFEAYD
+597 NSKLNVLFEAYD
-609 KILKILN
+609 YILKILN

-625 IINDAFY
+625 IIKDAFY
-632 YDRKSRQYQGW
+632 YDRKSHQYQGW

-661 YATNFYISTPIR
+661 YASNFYISNPIR

-678 GVVVYE
+678 GVIVYE
-684 TMTYPEYGLTAINDV
+684 TMTYPEYGLTAINDEG
-699 DKNKKKMY
+699 KNKKKMY

-718 RHYSEKIDFKG
+718 RHYTEKVDFKG

-734 ISRKY
+734 ISRRY

>member
-418 IEKGRLYP
+418 MEKGRLYP

-560 LFYSE
+560 RFYIE

-577 LDIINEL
+577 FDIINEL

-609 KILKILN
+609 NILKILN

-699 DKNKKKMY
+699 DKNKKKIY

>member
-1 MKSASKNKVLIFL
+1 MKGTSKNKILLFLIFN
-14 IIYIVSIHH
+14 IISIYQ

-38 TCEMKEKPN
+38 TCEMKEKSN
-47 NNFKDLIFSDYFLK
+47 NNFKDLIFSDYFLR

-74 YNSTQYF
+74 YNSSNYF
-81 DLSINENILK
+81 DLSVNENILK
-91 YISQNGVIP
+91 YISENGVIP

-105 FREKQQGNF
+105 FKEKQQGNF

-122 EKNLPVYFT
+122 QKNLPVYFT
-131 IDQIIYPY
+131 IDQILYPY

-147 FDIIEYVFYPVYQAF
+147 FGIIEFVFYPIYKAF
-162 INKIIDYGIKTN
+162 INNIIDYGIKTN

-187 KFLEDEDIYKK
+187 QFLEDEDIYKK

-215 NSKLCDLIFNEI
+215 NSKLCDLIINEI
-227 FERDDT
+227 FEIDNT
-233 DENDYIYNFTLL
+233 DENDYIFNFTLL
-245 GHKRTLNKFNFLKIK
+245 GHKRTLNKLNFIIIK
-260 KLPKRKNE
+260 NVPKRKNI

-273 IISQRISNSL
+273 IITQKISNSL

-288 FTFDGSKELFNIYLI
+288 FTFDSSKELFNIYLI

-355 SMNKLYNEIKEK
+355 SMNKLYTEIKDK
-367 LKKEKIYKFLKYVNF
+367 LKKEKTYKFLKYVNF
-382 LDEEQKRI
+382 IDEEQKRI
-390 YYEEKEKE
+390 YYEEKDKE

-441 RNTLL
+441 KKTLL

-456 RIYLYRDGINMTE
+456 RIYLFRDGIDMTE
-469 DLDHAK
+469 DLEHAK

-507 ANENDRNELIKSFN
+507 AKENDRNELIKSFN

-530 KKEILLIQQYTNI
+530 KKEILLIQQYANI
-543 TYAKEGFIP
+543 TYEEDGFIP
-552 EIHFENNT
+552 DIHFENNT
-560 LFYSE
+560 LFYNE
-565 IKLVTQKYREQI
+565 IKLVTQKYKDQI
-577 LDIINEL
+577 FNIIDEL
-584 EDNNLKKRMKGIA
+584 EDNDLNKRMKGIA
-597 NSKLKVLFEAYD
+597 NSKLNVLFEAYD
-609 KILKILN
+609 YILKILN

-625 IINDAFY
+625 IIKDAFY
-632 YDRKSRQYQGW
+632 YDRKSHQYQGW

-661 YATNFYISTPIR
+661 YASNFYISNPIR

-678 GVVVYE
+678 GVIVYE
-684 TMTYPEYGLTAINDV
+684 TMTYPEYGLTAINDEG
-699 DKNKKKMY
+699 KNKKKMY

-718 RHYSEKIDFKG
+718 RHYTEKVDFKG

-734 ISRKY
+734 ISRRY

>member
-1 MKSASKNKVLIFL
+1 MKSISKNKIFIFL
-14 IIYIVSIHH
+14 IFNIISINQI
-23 VLSQKE
+23 LSQKE
-29 QTCVEGEGQ
+29 KTCVEGQEQ
-38 TCEMKEKPN
+38 TCEMKEKSN

-61 QPRITKENINTSN
+61 QPKITKENINTSN
-74 YNSTQYF
+74 YNSSEYF
-81 DLSINENILK
+81 DLSVNENILK
-91 YISQNGVIP
+91 YISENGVIP

-105 FREKQQGNF
+105 YIEKQQGNF

-122 EKNLPVYFT
+122 QKNLPVYFT
-131 IDQIIYPY
+131 IDQILYPY
-139 IEITKQIN
+139 IEITKQLN
-147 FDIIEYVFYPVYQAF
+147 FGIIEFVFYPIYKKF
-162 INKIIDYGIKTN
+162 ISNIINYGIETN

-187 KFLEDEDIYKK
+187 QFLEEEDIYKK
-198 ISKKNRNISN
+198 ISKKNKNISD

-215 NSKLCDLIFNEI
+215 NSKLCDLIINEI

-245 GHKRTLNKFNFLKIK
+245 GHKRALNKLNFVKITK
-260 KLPKRKNE
+260 VPKRKNH

-273 IISQRISNSL
+273 ILSQRISNSL

-288 FTFDGSKELFNIYLI
+288 FIFDSSKELFNIYLI

-317 KVKQFI
+317 KIKQFI

-345 NYKNVTNDEK
+345 NYKNVINDELR
-355 SMNKLYNEIKEK
+355 MNKLYSQIKDK
-367 LKKEKIYKFLKYVNF
+367 LKKKESYKFLKYINF
-382 LDEEQKRI
+382 IDEEQKRI

-406 SIEDWVNNKMIN
+406 SIEDWVNNKMVN

-456 RIYLYRDGINMTE
+456 RIYLYRDGIDMTE
-469 DLDHAK
+469 DLNHAK
-475 EFVEQSLNEEKDN
+475 EFVEQSLIEEKDK

-507 ANENDRNELIKSFN
+507 ANDNDRNELIKSFN

-530 KKEILLIQQYTNI
+530 KKEILLIQQYANI
-543 TYAKEGFIP
+543 TYAKDGFIP
-552 EIHFENNT
+552 DIHFENNT
-560 LFYSE
+560 KFYNE
-565 IKLVTQKYREQI
+565 IKLVTQKYQEQHFN
-577 LDIINEL
+577 IIDEL
-584 EDNNLKKRMKGIA
+584 EDNDLKKRMKGIVI
-597 NSKLKVLFEAYD
+597 SKLKVLFEAYD
-609 KILKILN
+609 YILKILKN
-616 NADEKDRQN
+616 TDEKIRQN
-625 IINDAFY
+625 IIKDAFY
-632 YDRKSRQYQGW
+632 YDRKSHQYQGW

-661 YATNFYISTPIR
+661 YTSNFYISNPIK
-673 QINFG
+673 QIEFG

-718 RHYSEKIDFKG
+718 RHYNEKIGFKG
-729 LQESI
+729 LQEAI

>member
-1 MKSASKNKVLIFL
+1 MKSISKNKIFIFL
-14 IIYIVSIHH
+14 IFNIISINQI
-23 VLSQKE
+23 LSQKE
-29 QTCVEGEGQ
+29 KTCVEGQEQ
-38 TCEMKEKPN
+38 TCEMKEKSN

-61 QPRITKENINTSN
+61 QPKITKENINTSN
-74 YNSTQYF
+74 YNSSEYF
-81 DLSINENILK
+81 DLSVNENILK
-91 YISQNGVIP
+91 YISENGVIP

-105 FREKQQGNF
+105 YREKQQGNF

-122 EKNLPVYFT
+122 QKNLPVYFT
-131 IDQIIYPY
+131 IDQILYPY
-139 IEITKQIN
+139 IEITKQLN
-147 FDIIEYVFYPVYQAF
+147 FGIIEFVFYPIYKKF
-162 INKIIDYGIKTN
+162 ISNIINYGIETN

-187 KFLEDEDIYKK
+187 QFLEEEDIYKK
-198 ISKKNRNISN
+198 ISKKNKNISD

-215 NSKLCDLIFNEI
+215 NSKLCDLIINEI

-245 GHKRTLNKFNFLKIK
+245 GHKRALNKLNFVKITK
-260 KLPKRKNE
+260 VPKRKNH

-273 IISQRISNSL
+273 ILSQRISNSL

-288 FTFDGSKELFNIYLI
+288 FIFDSSKELFNIYLI

-317 KVKQFI
+317 KIKQFI

-345 NYKNVTNDEK
+345 NYKNVINDELR
-355 SMNKLYNEIKEK
+355 MNKLYSQIKDK
-367 LKKEKIYKFLKYVNF
+367 LKKKESYKFLKYINF
-382 LDEEQKRI
+382 IDEEQKRT

-406 SIEDWVNNKMIN
+406 SIEDWVNNKMVN

-456 RIYLYRDGINMTE
+456 RIYLYRDGIDMTE
-469 DLDHAK
+469 DLNHAK
-475 EFVEQSLNEEKDN
+475 EFVEQSLIEEKDK

-507 ANENDRNELIKSFN
+507 ANDNDRNELIKSFN

-530 KKEILLIQQYTNI
+530 KKEILLIQQYANI
-543 TYAKEGFIP
+543 TYAKDGFIP
-552 EIHFENNT
+552 DIHFENNT
-560 LFYSE
+560 KFYNE
-565 IKLVTQKYREQI
+565 IKLVTQKYQEQHFN
-577 LDIINEL
+577 IIDEL
-584 EDNNLKKRMKGIA
+584 EDNDLKKRMKGIVI
-597 NSKLKVLFEAYD
+597 SKLKVLFEAYD
-609 KILKILN
+609 YILKILKN
-616 NADEKDRQN
+616 TDEKIRQN
-625 IINDAFY
+625 IIKDAFY
-632 YDRKSRQYQGW
+632 YDRKSHQYQGW

-661 YATNFYISTPIR
+661 YTSNFYISNPIK
-673 QINFG
+673 QIEFG

-718 RHYSEKIDFKG
+718 RHYNEKIGFKG
-729 LQESI
+729 LQEAI

>member
-1 MKSASKNKVLIFL
+1 MKGKSKNKILLFL
-14 IIYIVSIHH
+14 LFNIISIYQ

-38 TCEMKEKPN
+38 TCEMKENSN
-47 NNFKDLIFSDYFLK
+47 NNFKDLIFSDYFLR

-74 YNSTQYF
+74 YNSSNYF
-81 DLSINENILK
+81 DLSVNENILK
-91 YISQNGVIP
+91 YISENGVIP

-105 FREKQQGNF
+105 FKEKQQGNF

-122 EKNLPVYFT
+122 QKNLPVYFT
-131 IDQIIYPY
+131 IDQILYPY

-147 FDIIEYVFYPVYQAF
+147 FGIIEFVFYPIYKAF
-162 INKIIDYGIKTN
+162 INNIIDYGIKTN

-187 KFLEDEDIYKK
+187 QFLEDEDIYKK

-215 NSKLCDLIFNEI
+215 NSKLCDLIINEI
-227 FERDDT
+227 FEIDNT
-233 DENDYIYNFTLL
+233 DENDYIFNFTLL
-245 GHKRTLNKFNFLKIK
+245 GHKRTLNKLNFIKIK
-260 KLPKRKNE
+260 NVPKRKNI

-273 IISQRISNSL
+273 IITQKISNSL

-288 FTFDGSKELFNIYLI
+288 FTFDSSKELFNIYLI

-355 SMNKLYNEIKEK
+355 SMNKLYTEIKDK
-367 LKKEKIYKFLKYVNF
+367 LKKEKTYKFLKYVNF
-382 LDEEQKRI
+382 IDEEQKRI
-390 YYEEKEKE
+390 YYEEKDKE

-441 RNTLL
+441 KKTLL

-456 RIYLYRDGINMTE
+456 RIYLYRDGIDMTE
-469 DLDHAK
+469 DLEHAK

-488 WINSYENSFN
+488 WINSYDNSFN

-507 ANENDRNELIKSFN
+507 AKENDRNELIKSFN

-530 KKEILLIQQYTNI
+530 KKEILLIQQYANI
-543 TYAKEGFIP
+543 TYEEDGFIP
-552 EIHFENNT
+552 DIHFENNT
-560 LFYSE
+560 LFYNE
-565 IKLVTQKYREQI
+565 IKLVTQKYKDQI
-577 LDIINEL
+577 FNIIDEL
-584 EDNNLKKRMKGIA
+584 EDNDLNKRMKGIA
-597 NSKLKVLFEAYD
+597 NSKLNVLFEAYD
-609 KILKILN
+609 YILKILN

-625 IINDAFY
+625 IIKDAFY
-632 YDRKSRQYQGW
+632 YDRKSHQYQGW

-661 YATNFYISTPIR
+661 YASNFYISNPIR

-678 GVVVYE
+678 GVIVYE
-684 TMTYPEYGLTAINDV
+684 TMTYPEYGLTAINDEG
-699 DKNKKKMY
+699 KNKKKMY

-718 RHYSEKIDFKG
+718 RHYTEKVDFKG

-734 ISRKY
+734 ISRRY

>member
-1 MKSASKNKVLIFL
+1 MKGTSKNKILLFLIFNT
-14 IIYIVSIHH
+14 ISIYQ

-38 TCEMKEKPN
+38 TCEMKEKSN
-47 NNFKDLIFSDYFLK
+47 NNFKDLIFSDYFLS
-61 QPRITKENINTSN
+61 QQRITKENINTSN
-74 YNSTQYF
+74 YNSSNYF
-81 DLSINENILK
+81 DLSVNENILK
-91 YISQNGVIP
+91 YISENGVIP

-105 FREKQQGNF
+105 FKEKQQGNF

-122 EKNLPVYFT
+122 QKNLPVYFT
-131 IDQIIYPY
+131 IDQILYPY

-147 FDIIEYVFYPVYQAF
+147 FGIIEFVFYPVYKAF
-162 INKIIDYGIKTN
+162 INNIIDYGIKTN

-187 KFLEDEDIYKK
+187 QFLEDEDIYKK

-215 NSKLCDLIFNEI
+215 NSKLCDLIINEI
-227 FERDDT
+227 FEIDNT

-245 GHKRTLNKFNFLKIK
+245 GHKRTLNKLNFIKIK
-260 KLPKRKNE
+260 NVPKRKNI

-273 IISQRISNSL
+273 IITQKISNSL

-288 FTFDGSKELFNIYLI
+288 FTFDSSKELFNIYLI

-339 YHFIND
+339 YHFING

-355 SMNKLYNEIKEK
+355 SMNKLYTEIKDK
-367 LKKEKIYKFLKYVNF
+367 LKKEKTYKFLKYVNF
-382 LDEEQKRI
+382 IDEEQKRI
-390 YYEEKEKE
+390 YYEEKDKE

-441 RNTLL
+441 KKTLL

-456 RIYLYRDGINMTE
+456 RIYLFRDGIDMTE
-469 DLDHAK
+469 DLEHAK

-507 ANENDRNELIKSFN
+507 AKENDRNELIKSFN

-530 KKEILLIQQYTNI
+530 KKEILLIQQYANI
-543 TYAKEGFIP
+543 TYEEDGFIP
-552 EIHFENNT
+552 DIHFENNT
-560 LFYSE
+560 LFYNE
-565 IKLVTQKYREQI
+565 IKLVTQKYKDQI
-577 LDIINEL
+577 FNIIDEL
-584 EDNNLKKRMKGIA
+584 EDNDLNKRMKGIA
-597 NSKLKVLFEAYD
+597 NSKLNVLFEAYD
-609 KILKILN
+609 YILKILN

-625 IINDAFY
+625 IIKEAFY
-632 YDRKSRQYQGW
+632 YDRKSHQYQGW

-661 YATNFYISTPIR
+661 YASNFYISNPIR

-678 GVVVYE
+678 GVIVYE
-684 TMTYPEYGLTAINDV
+684 TMTYPEYGLTAINDEG
-699 DKNKKKMY
+699 KNKKKMY

-718 RHYSEKIDFKG
+718 RHYTEKVDFKG

-734 ISRKY
+734 ISRRY

>member
-1 MKSASKNKVLIFL
+1 MKGKSKNKILLFLIFN
-14 IIYIVSIHH
+14 IISIYQ

-38 TCEMKEKPN
+38 TCEMKEKSN
-47 NNFKDLIFSDYFLK
+47 NNFKDLIFSDYFLR

-74 YNSTQYF
+74 YNSSNYF
-81 DLSINENILK
+81 DLSVNENILK
-91 YISQNGVIP
+91 YISENGVIP

-105 FREKQQGNF
+105 FKEKQQGNF

-122 EKNLPVYFT
+122 QKNLPVYFT
-131 IDQIIYPY
+131 IDQILYPY

-147 FDIIEYVFYPVYQAF
+147 FGIIEFVFYPIYKAF
-162 INKIIDYGIKTN
+162 INNIIDYGIKTN

-187 KFLEDEDIYKK
+187 QFLEDEDIYKK

-215 NSKLCDLIFNEI
+215 NSKLCDLIINEI
-227 FERDDT
+227 FEIDNT
-233 DENDYIYNFTLL
+233 DENDYIFNFTLL
-245 GHKRTLNKFNFLKIK
+245 GHKRTLNKLNFIKIK
-260 KLPKRKNE
+260 NVPKRKNI

-273 IISQRISNSL
+273 IITQKISNSL

-288 FTFDGSKELFNIYLI
+288 FTFDSSKELFNIYLI

-355 SMNKLYNEIKEK
+355 SMNKLYTEIKDK
-367 LKKEKIYKFLKYVNF
+367 LKKEKTYKFLKYVNF
-382 LDEEQKRI
+382 IDEEQKRI
-390 YYEEKEKE
+390 YYEEKDKE

-441 RNTLL
+441 KKTLL

-456 RIYLYRDGINMTE
+456 RIYLFRDGIDMTE
-469 DLDHAK
+469 DLEHAK

-507 ANENDRNELIKSFN
+507 AKENDRNELIKSFN

-530 KKEILLIQQYTNI
+530 KKEILLIQQYANI
-543 TYAKEGFIP
+543 TYEEDGFIP
-552 EIHFENNT
+552 DIHFENNT
-560 LFYSE
+560 LFYNE
-565 IKLVTQKYREQI
+565 IKLVTQKYKDQI
-577 LDIINEL
+577 FNIIDEL
-584 EDNNLKKRMKGIA
+584 EDNDLNKRMKGIA
-597 NSKLKVLFEAYD
+597 NSKLNVLFEAYD
-609 KILKILN
+609 YILKILN

-625 IINDAFY
+625 IIKDAFY
-632 YDRKSRQYQGW
+632 YDRKSHQYQGW

-661 YATNFYISTPIR
+661 YASNFYISNPIR

-678 GVVVYE
+678 GVIVYE
-684 TMTYPEYGLTAINDV
+684 TMTYPEYGLTAINDEG
-699 DKNKKKMY
+699 KNKKKMY

-718 RHYSEKIDFKG
+718 RHYTEKVDFKG
-729 LQESI
+729 LQQSI
-734 ISRKY
+734 ISRRY

>member
-609 KILKILN
+609 NILKILN

>member
-1 MKSASKNKVLIFL
+1 MKGKSKNKILLFL
-14 IIYIVSIHH
+14 LFNIISIYQ

-38 TCEMKEKPN
+38 TCEMKEKSN
-47 NNFKDLIFSDYFLK
+47 NNFKDLIFSDYFLR

-74 YNSTQYF
+74 YNSSNYF
-81 DLSINENILK
+81 DLSVNENILK
-91 YISQNGVIP
+91 YISENGVIP

-105 FREKQQGNF
+105 FKEKQQGNF

-122 EKNLPVYFT
+122 QKNLPVYFT
-131 IDQIIYPY
+131 IDQILYPY

-147 FDIIEYVFYPVYQAF
+147 FGIIEFVFYPIYKAF
-162 INKIIDYGIKTN
+162 INNIIDYGIKTN

-187 KFLEDEDIYKK
+187 QFLEDEDIYKK

-215 NSKLCDLIFNEI
+215 NSKLCDLIINEI
-227 FERDDT
+227 FEIDNT
-233 DENDYIYNFTLL
+233 DENDYIFNFTLL
-245 GHKRTLNKFNFLKIK
+245 GHKRTLNKLNFIKIK
-260 KLPKRKNE
+260 NVPKRKNI

-273 IISQRISNSL
+273 IITQKISNSL

-288 FTFDGSKELFNIYLI
+288 FTFDSSKELFNIYLI

-339 YHFIND
+339 YHFING

-355 SMNKLYNEIKEK
+355 SMNKLYTEIKDK
-367 LKKEKIYKFLKYVNF
+367 LKKEKTYKFLKYDNF
-382 LDEEQKRI
+382 IDEEQKRI
-390 YYEEKEKE
+390 YYEEKDKE

-441 RNTLL
+441 KKTLL

-456 RIYLYRDGINMTE
+456 RIYLYRDGIDMTE
-469 DLDHAK
+469 DLEHAK

-507 ANENDRNELIKSFN
+507 AKENDRNELIKSFN

-530 KKEILLIQQYTNI
+530 KKEILLIQQYANI
-543 TYAKEGFIP
+543 TYEEDGFIP
-552 EIHFENNT
+552 DIHFENNT
-560 LFYSE
+560 LFYNE
-565 IKLVTQKYREQI
+565 IKLVTQKYKDQI
-577 LDIINEL
+577 FNIIDEL
-584 EDNNLKKRMKGIA
+584 EDNDLNKRMKGIA
-597 NSKLKVLFEAYD
+597 NSKLNVLFEAYD
-609 KILKILN
+609 YILKILN

-625 IINDAFY
+625 IIKDAFY
-632 YDRKSRQYQGW
+632 YDRKSHQYQGW

-661 YATNFYISTPIR
+661 YASNFYISNPIR

-678 GVVVYE
+678 GVIVYE
-684 TMTYPEYGLTAINDV
+684 TMTYPEYGLTAINDEG
-699 DKNKKKMY
+699 KNKKKMY

-718 RHYSEKIDFKG
+718 RHYTEKVDFKG

-734 ISRKY
+734 ISRRY

>member
-1 MKSASKNKVLIFL
+1 MKGKSKNKILLFLIFN
-14 IIYIVSIHH
+14 IISIYQ

-38 TCEMKEKPN
+38 TCEMKEKSN
-47 NNFKDLIFSDYFLK
+47 NNFKDLIFSDYFLR

-74 YNSTQYF
+74 YNSSNYF
-81 DLSINENILK
+81 DLSVNENILK
-91 YISQNGVIP
+91 YISENGVIP

-105 FREKQQGNF
+105 FKEKQQGNF

-122 EKNLPVYFT
+122 QKNLPVYFT
-131 IDQIIYPY
+131 IDQILYPY

-147 FDIIEYVFYPVYQAF
+147 FGIIEFVFYPIYKAF
-162 INKIIDYGIKTN
+162 INNIIDYGIKTN

-187 KFLEDEDIYKK
+187 QFLEDEDIYKK

-215 NSKLCDLIFNEI
+215 NSKLCDLIINEI
-227 FERDDT
+227 FEIDNT
-233 DENDYIYNFTLL
+233 DENDYIFNFTLL
-245 GHKRTLNKFNFLKIK
+245 GHKRTLNKLNFIKIK
-260 KLPKRKNE
+260 NVPKRKNI

-273 IISQRISNSL
+273 IITQKISNSL

-288 FTFDGSKELFNIYLI
+288 FTFDSSKELFNIYLI

-339 YHFIND
+339 YHFING

-355 SMNKLYNEIKEK
+355 SMNKLYTEIKDK
-367 LKKEKIYKFLKYVNF
+367 LKKEKTYKFLKYVNF
-382 LDEEQKRI
+382 IDEEQKRI
-390 YYEEKEKE
+390 YYEEKDKE

-441 RNTLL
+441 KKTLL

-456 RIYLYRDGINMTE
+456 RIYLFRDGIDMTE
-469 DLDHAK
+469 DLEHAK

-507 ANENDRNELIKSFN
+507 AKENDRNELIKSFN

-530 KKEILLIQQYTNI
+530 KKEILLIQQYANI
-543 TYAKEGFIP
+543 TYEEDGFIP
-552 EIHFENNT
+552 DIHFENNT
-560 LFYSE
+560 LFYNE
-565 IKLVTQKYREQI
+565 IKLVTQKYKDQI
-577 LDIINEL
+577 FNIIDEL
-584 EDNNLKKRMKGIA
+584 EDNDLNKRMKGIA
-597 NSKLKVLFEAYD
+597 NSKLNVLFEAYD
-609 KILKILN
+609 YILKILN

-625 IINDAFY
+625 IIKDAFY
-632 YDRKSRQYQGW
+632 YDRKSHQYQGW

-661 YATNFYISTPIR
+661 YASNFYISNPIR

-678 GVVVYE
+678 GVIVYE
-684 TMTYPEYGLTAINDV
+684 TMTYPEYGLTAINDEG
-699 DKNKKKMY
+699 KNKKKMY

-718 RHYSEKIDFKG
+718 RHYTEKVDFKG
-729 LQESI
+729 LQQSI
-734 ISRKY
+734 ISRRY

>member
-14 IIYIVSIHH
+14 IINIVSIHQ

-147 FDIIEYVFYPVYQAF
+147 FNIIEYVFYPVYQAF

-260 KLPKRKNE
+260 KIPKRKNE

-418 IEKGRLYP
+418 MEKGRLYP

-560 LFYSE
+560 RFYSE

-577 LDIINEL
+577 FDIINEL

-609 KILKILN
+609 NILKILN

-625 IINDAFY
+625 IINDVFY

>member
-260 KLPKRKNE
+260 KIPKRKNE

-418 IEKGRLYP
+418 MEKGRLYP

-560 LFYSE
+560 RFYIE

-577 LDIINEL
+577 FDIINEL

-609 KILKILN
+609 NILKILN

-699 DKNKKKMY
+699 DKNKKKIY

>member
-14 IIYIVSIHH
+14 IINIVSIHQ

-260 KLPKRKNE
+260 KIPKRKNE

-418 IEKGRLYP
+418 MEKGRLYP

-560 LFYSE
+560 RFYSE

-577 LDIINEL
+577 FDIINEL

-609 KILKILN
+609 NILKILN

-684 TMTYPEYGLTAINDV
+684 TMTYPEYGLTAINGV

>member
-14 IIYIVSIHH
+14 IINIVSIHQ

-418 IEKGRLYP
+418 MEKGRLYP

-560 LFYSE
+560 RFYIE

-577 LDIINEL
+577 FDIINEL

-609 KILKILN
+609 NILKILN

-699 DKNKKKMY
+699 DKNKKKIY

>member
-609 KILKILN
+609 NILKILN

-699 DKNKKKMY
+699 DKNKKKIY